1 MLCRRRLTIIL
12 RPIRILCLLL
22 AETHTLPGTI
32 TYAYIC
38 EYFPGGI
45 HDILVVCFADEAV
58 DDGIADVVQSVDVV
72 QKVGSTECDTGMQSG
87 VAKYKE
93 GGNTDREL
101 QHFLRKCRLLSVHII
116 VVLCVDISV
125 ITIEY
130 TLYVLV
136 TKY

>member
-1 MLCRRRLTIIL
+1 M
-12 RPIRILCLLL
+12 
-22 AETHTLPGTI
+22 
-32 TYAYIC
+32 
-38 EYFPGGI
+38 
-45 HDILVVCFADEAV
+45 
-58 DDGIADVVQSVDVV
+58 VQSVDVV

-87 VAKYKE
+87 VAKYKD

-101 QHFLRKCRLLSVHII
+101 QHFPRKCRLLSVHII